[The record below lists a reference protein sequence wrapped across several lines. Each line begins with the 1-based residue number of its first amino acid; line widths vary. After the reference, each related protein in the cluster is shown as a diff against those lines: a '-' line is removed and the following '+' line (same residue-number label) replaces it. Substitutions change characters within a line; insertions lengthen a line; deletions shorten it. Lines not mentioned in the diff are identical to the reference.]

1 MDRIVYGK
9 ERYKKCKKNI
19 KAFISDTENNILSI
33 TIKEIHTQI
42 TAIIVVMMSASIA
55 ATTAASS

>member
-9 ERYKKCKKNI
+9 ERFKKCKKNI
-19 KAFISDTENNILSI
+19 KAIVSDTENKILST

-42 TAIIVVMMSASIA
+42 TAMIVVMMSASIA